1 MDFDVRAMQR
11 PGMDE
16 NSRAGDDGDLQ
27 AKGHQCISG
36 GAGVAAAGRWIKS
49 VGLLNPGL
57 SPAARGRGSPSEGLP
72 SPAK

>member
-57 SPAARGRGSPSEGLP
+57 SPAARGRGPQSEGMP